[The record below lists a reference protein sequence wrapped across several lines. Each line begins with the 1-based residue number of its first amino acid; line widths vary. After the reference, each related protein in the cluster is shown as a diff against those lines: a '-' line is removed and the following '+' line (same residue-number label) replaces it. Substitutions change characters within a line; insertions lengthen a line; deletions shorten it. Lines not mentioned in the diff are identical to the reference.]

1 MLTLDWKWLEGT
13 SWTWGAKLHGDKLQ
27 SKCWLQSRAFLGQ
40 RPAVWMTW
48 ISNFS
53 EVWII
58 RKRIRSRKLKRTRLG
73 REASSIPDMIIL
85 NWLRIEILKY
95 QNGPKV
101 PKKLHMRPSVREVR
115 QERLGIGEADTFGVE
130 RPLREWLHHSGQT
143 SACLLFK
150 VQPTDGRRTA
160 MPRSPAKTW
169 KGTQA

>member
-1 MLTLDWKWLEGT
+1 
-13 SWTWGAKLHGDKLQ
+13 
-27 SKCWLQSRAFLGQ
+27 
-40 RPAVWMTW
+40 
-48 ISNFS
+48 
-53 EVWII
+53 
-58 RKRIRSRKLKRTRLG
+58 
-73 REASSIPDMIIL
+73 MIIL

-160 MPRSPAKTW
+160 MPRSPAKT
-169 KGTQA
+169 